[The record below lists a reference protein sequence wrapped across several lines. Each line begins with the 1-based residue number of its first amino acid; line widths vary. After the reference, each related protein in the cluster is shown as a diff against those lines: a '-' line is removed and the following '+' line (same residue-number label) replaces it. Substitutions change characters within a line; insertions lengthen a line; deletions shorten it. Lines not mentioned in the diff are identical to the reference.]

1 MSASEKPDDIVSFL
15 IKYHCR
21 SDAEGY
27 AEIGTNPVL
36 NAQKERVTM
45 LYNIFKDADAL
56 DRVRLGIR
64 DLDVNQLRCP
74 ESHNLTLVAR
84 ICLEQIKL

>member
-1 MSASEKPDDIVSFL
+1 MKPI
-15 IKYHCR
+15 R

-27 AEIGTNPVL
+27 AEIGKKPIL

-45 LYNIFKDADAL
+45 LYSIFKDADAL

-64 DLDVNQLRCP
+64 DLDVNQLRCS
-74 ESHNLTLVAR
+74 ESHHLTLVAR